1 MACISR
7 GWRRYT
13 SHDGDTCAYAF
24 SYSRSDLK
32 LSGNQYNW
40 ISSIIYFGAIVA
52 VFPSLFLMQK
62 IPTGKWLSFNA
73 SIWGLIL
80 MCSAACKS
88 FGGLLA
94 ARFILGLFEACIFA
108 GFGLVIS
115 AYWTKPEQTWR
126 TAVIFSTLSSVVNG
140 LLSYAAAHYTGSL
153 GQWQVLFLSVGGLT
167 FAWSILC
174 WLFLAGTPLEARW
187 MSTRE
192 KVIAVRRTAGNRT
205 GVANRVSYFQMPEHS
220 ILEKVSDF
228 WHYCVS
234 LDFQEVASLRGL
246 LGP

>member
-1 MACISR
+1 
-7 GWRRYT
+7 
-13 SHDGDTCAYAF
+13 
-24 SYSRSDLK
+24 
-32 LSGNQYNW
+32 
-40 ISSIIYFGAIVA
+40 
-52 VFPSLFLMQK
+52 MQK

-73 SIWGLIL
+73 SVWGIIL

-140 LLSYAAAHYTGSL
+140 LLSYAAAHYHGPL

-174 WLFLAGTPLEARW
+174 WLFLAGTPLEAKW

-205 GVANRVSYFQMPEHS
+205 GVANRVSYSYMPWHHIS
-220 ILEKVSDF
+220 NRVSYS
-228 WHYCVS
+228 WHHFIS
-234 LDFQEVASLRGL
+234 SDFQEVANLRGL
-246 LGP
+246 LGSQVLVNLLHQLGSQHSQQWCIDIQ

>member
-1 MACISR
+1 MKL
-7 GWRRYT
+7 T
-13 SHDGDTCAYAF
+13 GD
-24 SYSRSDLK
+24 
-32 LSGNQYNW
+32 QYNW
-40 ISSIIYFGAIVA
+40 ISSIIYFGAIIA

-73 SIWGLIL
+73 SVWGIIL

-115 AYWTKPEQTWR
+115 AYWTKKEQTWR

-140 LLSYAAAHYTGSL
+140 LLSYAAAHYHGSL

-167 FAWSILC
+167 FFWSILC

-192 KVIAVRRTAGNRT
+192 KVIAVRRTAQNRT
-205 GVANRVSYFQMPEHS
+205 GVAN
-220 ILEKVSDF
+220 KVS
-228 WHYCVS
+228 
-234 LDFQEVASLRGL
+234 ASVLRRISD
-246 LGP
+246 